1 MYVAILLLLR
11 LVFLLRVS
19 KVRLPG
25 EVLTSEVSPLW
36 MRLLDDEDAGSGI
49 LAIMLLLIALGV
61 ALEGDEQR
69 LHGMKLAAADVLQR
83 VGACSWC
90 CSQG

>member
-1 MYVAILLLLR
+1 MAVKAKMLS
-11 LVFLLRVS
+11 LLRVS
-19 KVRLPG
+19 KGRLPG
-25 EVLTSEVSPLW
+25 GVLTSKVSLLW
-36 MRLLDDEDAGSGI
+36 VRFLCGEDAESGM
-49 LAIMLLLIALGV
+49 LAIIVFLIALGV
-61 ALEGDEQR
+61 ALVGSGQR